1 LLPAVLTHQ
10 KLCLQAETLEIFPSR
25 PTKTIDQQNTQNNP
39 GRIATIY
46 STKLSLGNA
55 HKAWCAL
62 AQIDICVL
70 SALLMNQPL

>member
-10 KLCLQAETLEIFPSR
+10 KLCLQAETLEISPSM
-25 PTKTIDQQNTQNNP
+25 PTKTNDQQNTQNNP
-39 GRIATIY
+39 GHIATIY

-55 HKAWCAL
+55 HKSWCAL